1 MNIPGVVWVI
11 TQRGYLAGYV
21 DLVSE
26 SVDAVLSRAE
36 KSADDDD
43 RKTLLWLWV
52 TLALPKSPSALET
65 MHREQQRE
73 CQEAG

>member
-1 MNIPGVVWVI
+1 MNIPGVVWII

-36 KSADDDD
+36 KSAHDDD
-43 RKTLLWLWV
+43 RKSLLWV